1 MPLGPGKE
9 LHCQDTVESHTLAA
23 TIVDALP
30 VVGIPLDAQD
40 AEVVQDTEVVQDV
53 VAVVDTIVAA
63 EVVAGIT
70 PEDAE
75 DVVGIG
81 VVVGTEAV
89 VGITGVDVEVNVGV
103 LRDVHRQRPLREARM
118 PDPQGCQVE

>member
-9 LHCQDTVESHTLAA
+9 LHCRDTLESHTLAA
-23 TIVDALP
+23 TIVDALLM
-30 VVGIPLDAQD
+30 VDIPLDAQD
-40 AEVVQDTEVVQDV
+40 AEVVQDV

-81 VVVGTEAV
+81 VV

>member
-9 LHCQDTVESHTLAA
+9 LHCQDTLESHTLAA

-40 AEVVQDTEVVQDV
+40 AEVVQDV